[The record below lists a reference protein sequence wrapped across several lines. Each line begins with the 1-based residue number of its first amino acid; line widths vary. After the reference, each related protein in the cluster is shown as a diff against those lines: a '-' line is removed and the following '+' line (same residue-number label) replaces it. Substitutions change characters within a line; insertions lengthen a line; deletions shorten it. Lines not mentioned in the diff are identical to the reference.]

1 MLASRHRTGREP
13 PHESG
18 DSVLRTIMLEDSLT
32 YLRNSD
38 DWLKTLLIGGVLGL
52 LGVLIVPTFIV
63 YGYLM
68 RVLRATMRG
77 EERVPEFDDW
87 GDMLVDGLKAFAI
100 TLVYG
105 LVPAILGAVFVGF
118 GVLTLVSGGNA
129 DSGILA
135 GLGTV
140 GILLGTLL
148 TLVLGLVAA
157 YIIPAALANYGET
170 GRVGSGF
177 AFGELRPVLTSTKY
191 MTAWAYAIGIF
202 LVSGVLVGVVSFTGV
217 GAIVAP
223 FVSFYVGVA
232 AAYIFGTTWSQLH
245 PVQIR
250 DETPGQQPAI

>member
-1 MLASRHRTGREP
+1 
-13 PHESG
+13 
-18 DSVLRTIMLEDSLT
+18 MLEQSLG

-38 DWLKTLLIGGVLGL
+38 DWVKTLLIGGVLGL
-52 LGVLIVPTFIV
+52 LSVLIVPTFIV

-87 GDMLVDGLKAFAI
+87 GEMLVDGLKAFVI
-100 TLVYG
+100 TLVYSIVP
-105 LVPAILGAVFVGF
+105 LVLGVVFIGF
-118 GVLTLVSGGNA
+118 GLLTAFTGGSA

-140 GILLGTLL
+140 GILFGILL
-148 TLVLGLVAA
+148 TTVLSLVAA

-177 AFGELRPVLTSTKY
+177 AFGELRPVLSSSKY
-191 MTAWAYAIGIF
+191 LTAWGYAILIALGAGI
-202 LVSGVLVGVVSFTGV
+202 LTGIVSVTGV

-232 AAYIFGTTWSQLH
+232 AAFIFGTTWRDLH
-245 PVQIR
+245 PVQMR
-250 DETPGQQPAI
+250 DETMGEQPAV

>member
-1 MLASRHRTGREP
+1 MIEN
-13 PHESG
+13 
-18 DSVLRTIMLEDSLT
+18 SLN
-32 YLRNSD
+32 YLRNGD
-38 DWLKTLLIGGVLGL
+38 DWVKTLLIGGVLGL

-87 GDMLVDGLKAFAI
+87 GDMTVDGLKAFVI

-105 LVPAILGAVFVGF
+105 IVPAILGTVFIGF
-118 GVLTLVSGGNA
+118 GVLTLFTGGST

-135 GLGTV
+135 GLGTAGV
-140 GILLGTLL
+140 LFGVLL
-148 TLVLGLVAA
+148 TLVLSLVAA
-157 YIIPAALANYGET
+157 YFIPAALANYGET
-170 GRVGSGF
+170 GRIGSGF

-191 MTAWAYAIGIF
+191 LTAWAYAIAIAIGA
-202 LVSGVLVGVVSFTGV
+202 SVLVGIVSITGV

-232 AAYIFGTTWSQLH
+232 AAYIFGTTWGELH
-245 PVQIR
+245 PVQLR
-250 DETPGQQPAI
+250 DDAPGQQPAV